1 MAIFGRRTTQRL
13 IDDTAAVISRRQM
26 RKLVDDLNAMPD
38 TLTLNPDW
46 ELFLLNVFSKIGK
59 VKHEQSFGGTRKPDL
74 YFECRTHPQVR
85 FVADIRTLSDKG
97 FKAANPFDLLFDE
110 LMERAQTRGLRALS
124 FRLDVEGNYREIQ
137 KGQYYIDP
145 EDSTEAIL
153 YRGGTKTKLRL
164 PGAAKFSEIVFDH
177 KFDQFL
183 SDIEGAP
190 DSSHILHVRRQ
201 TEDIDLTIS
210 YDPKQMFAGGGHLEY
225 RRRNHL
231 TQNPLF
237 TALEDKAEQV
247 IDSKFEGTLG
257 IIICDGGFTPFHSLP
272 HFSTHSVDEVISYF
286 LQHNTRISFV
296 LTFILKK
303 AAHESGSP
311 IQVAA
316 KIYPNTALRAQEAD
330 YLNCLNEMIQFFPA
344 PKVDAFNALNRV
356 KGKYPHEGGYIAM
369 QTHQFQGNAKRVVV
383 SARILLEL
391 LAGRMTYNE
400 FAERYGF
407 VPVDPFPARGP
418 NPFTLSLGNGALI
431 TDVEFQKGNADSDD
445 DAVIITLKDEADPAI
460 SPFRYPPMM
469 TTTLHGG

>member
-1 MAIFGRRTTQRL
+1 M
-13 IDDTAAVISRRQM
+13 IDETAAVISRRQM
-26 RKLVDDLNAMPD
+26 RKLVDDLNAMRE
-38 TLTLNPDW
+38 TLTLNSDW
-46 ELFLLNVFSKIGK
+46 ELFLLNAFSKIGQ

-85 FVADIRTLSDKG
+85 FVADIRTVSDKG
-97 FKAANPFDLLFDE
+97 FKAANPFDLLFAE
-110 LMERAQTRGLRALS
+110 LMERIQRRGLRALS

-145 EDSTEAIL
+145 EDSTQAIL

-190 DSSHILHVRRQ
+190 DSSHVLHVRRQ

-225 RRRNHL
+225 RRINHL

-237 TALEDKAEQV
+237 TALEDKAAQV

-286 LQHNTRISFV
+286 LQHNPKISFV

-303 AAHESGSP
+303 ASHEAGAP
-311 IQVAA
+311 IQVAS
-316 KIYPNTALRAQEAD
+316 KIYPNTALSDQEAD

-369 QTHQFQGNAKRVVV
+369 QNQQFRGNAKRVVI

-418 NPFTLSLGNGALI
+418 NPFTLSLSNGALI
-431 TDVEFQKGNADSDD
+431 TDVDFQKGNADSDD
-445 DAVIITLKDEADPAI
+445 DAVIITLQRRGEPSNFTFSLSADNDNDPSRWI
-460 SPFRYPPMM
+460 KLRDWRYC
-469 TTTLHGG
+469 G